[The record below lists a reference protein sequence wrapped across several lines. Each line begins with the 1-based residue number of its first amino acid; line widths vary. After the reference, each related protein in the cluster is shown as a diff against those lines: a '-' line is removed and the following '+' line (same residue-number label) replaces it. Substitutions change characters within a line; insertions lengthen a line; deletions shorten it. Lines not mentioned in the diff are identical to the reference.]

1 MRGKGVG
8 GMRVSESTHGASGWE
23 PCGSRRA
30 RPGRVGGRNAGVR
43 AFESA
48 RTGGGGEE
56 AKAAAGERA
65 RLEGQEYVLVY
76 EAGETD
82 VPCIIERSPGLWSPA
97 AAAIHLQAM
106 LA

>member
-1 MRGKGVG
+1 M
-8 GMRVSESTHGASGWE
+8 SESTHEASGWE
-23 PCGSRRA
+23 PCGYRRA
-30 RPGRVGGRNAGVR
+30 RTRRVGGRNARVR
-43 AFESA
+43 APESA
-48 RTGGGGEE
+48 CTGGGGEE
-56 AKAAAGERA
+56 AKAAGGRG

-82 VPCIIERSPGLWSPA
+82 VPCIIERSPGLWSSA